1 MVVSQFLP
9 PHLLNS
15 APNPSTLC
23 HILDHTNKPENAA
36 GFCVN
41 LICYR
46 HIGQIHEEVR
56 VI

>member
-1 MVVSQFLP
+1 MIVSQFLP